1 MLLLTAWCHARR
13 ANHHQDRRNKRLNI
27 KNNRITQIEDRV
39 DHAFDDSFRTDRSNP
54 TSFISNNSGISL
66 KIALEELT

>member
-13 ANHHQDRRNKRLNI
+13 ANHHQNRRNKRLTT

-39 DHAFDDSFRTDRSNP
+39 DRALDDSFGTDHSNP
-54 TSFISNNSGISL
+54 TSFTSNNSGIL
-66 KIALEELT
+66 